1 MNLYDLYKKYKKEY
15 NRLKKADTNGTDRTV
30 SLYDKRIGT
39 FDAIITSNSLN
50 DRDCSILYEH
60 KKEGVVNSKKYK
72 YVTKAGQGTIFFIF
86 FDSYGVALKFIEIP
100 SFFLERG
107 NLYNPIHKKWREL
120 YVLKECTKLVR
131 DKVTQN
137 LPMVY
142 GDRLCKRGSDSM
154 LLLYSELADGDLS
167 AWLRREHSSKDWKDM
182 LYQVWHSVYVL
193 QKRLK
198 LIHNDLRLGNVLFF
212 RDEYPSG
219 YKYIMDNDAY
229 YLNEPKYIFVVW
241 DFGSSE
247 LLDFAGN
254 FKNSVKNKL
263 EANNDLHF
271 IHDLYKRLRV
281 LALTNR
287 YTISELEDVL
297 SKNVTDIEYVRLT
310 KEDNRKKF
318 SDKRFDEKYQI
329 SLAYYIMETGRFDKL
344 YQDRKDTIL
353 PGYEKVYLP
362 PKDIDE
368 ILKTL
373 SEKYNYKYS
382 EALSK
387 YGPTSR
393 RIPNP
398 KKLIDIFLPEYK
410 ESKSYTITF
419 TS

>member
-1 MNLYDLYKKYKKEY
+1 MNLYGLYKKYKNRY
-15 NRLKKADTNGTDRTV
+15 NRLKRMEGGENI
-30 SLYDKRIGT
+30 SLYDKRINT
-39 FDAIITSNSLN
+39 YKIITDSDTLN

-60 KKEGVVNSKKYK
+60 KKEGNINSKRYK
-72 YVTKAGQGTIFFIF
+72 YITKAGQGTIFFIF
-86 FDSYGVALKFIEIP
+86 FDSYGVALKFIEVSP
-100 SFFLERG
+100 FYLEKG

-120 YVLKECTKLVR
+120 YVLKECTKLVLNA
-131 DKVTQN
+131 VTQN

-142 GDRLCKRGSDSM
+142 RDQLCKKNNDNL
-154 LLLYSELADGDLS
+154 LLLYSELANGDLS
-167 AWLRREHSSKDWKDM
+167 SWLRQEHSSKDWKDM
-182 LYQVWHSVYVL
+182 LYQVWHSVYVI
-193 QKRLK
+193 QKKLK
-198 LIHNDLRLGNVLFF
+198 LVHNDLRLGNILFF
-212 RDEYPSG
+212 HDESPSS
-219 YKYIMDNDAY
+219 YRYIMDGDDY
-229 YLNEPKYIFVVW
+229 YLEKPKYIFVLW

-287 YTISELEDVL
+287 YTIGELEDIL
-297 SKNVTDIEYVRLT
+297 NKNTADMEYVKRT
-310 KEDNRKKF
+310 KEENRKKF

-329 SLAYYIMETGRFDKL
+329 SLAYYIMETNRFDKL
-344 YQDRKDTIL
+344 YQDRKDTVL
-353 PGYEKVYLP
+353 EGFDKVYLP
-362 PKDIDE
+362 PNDIDDM
-368 ILKTL
+368 LKTL

-393 RIPNP
+393 KIPNP
-398 KKLIDIFLPEYK
+398 KKLIDMFLPETK
-410 ESKSYTITF
+410 DVKSYTITF

>member
-1 MNLYDLYKKYKKEY
+1 MNLYGLYKKYKNRY
-15 NRLKKADTNGTDRTV
+15 SRLKRMAVGENI
-30 SLYDKRIGT
+30 SLYDKRINT
-39 FDAIITSNSLN
+39 YKAIADSDVLN

-60 KKEGVVNSKKYK
+60 KKEGTINSKRYK
-72 YVTKAGQGTIFFIF
+72 YITKAGQGTIFFIF
-86 FDSYGVALKFIEIP
+86 FDSYGVALKFIEVSP
-100 SFFLERG
+100 FYLEKG

-120 YVLKECTKLVR
+120 YVLKECTKLVLNN
-131 DKVTQN
+131 VTQN

-142 GDRLCKRGSDSM
+142 RDRICKKNNDNL

-167 AWLRREHSSKDWKDM
+167 SWLRQEHSSKDWKDM
-182 LYQVWHSVYVL
+182 LYQVWHSVYVI
-193 QKRLK
+193 QKKLK
-198 LIHNDLRLGNVLFF
+198 LVHNDLRLGNILFF
-212 RDEYPSG
+212 HDESPSS
-219 YKYIMDNDAY
+219 YRYIMDGDDY
-229 YLNEPKYIFVVW
+229 YLDKPKYIFVLW

-287 YTISELEDVL
+287 YTIGELEDIL
-297 SKNVTDIEYVRLT
+297 DNSTADREYVKRT
-310 KEDNRKKF
+310 KEENRKKF

-329 SLAYYIMETGRFDKL
+329 SLAYYIMETNRFDKL
-344 YQDRKDTIL
+344 YQDRKDTVL
-353 PGYEKVYLP
+353 EGFDKVYLP
-362 PKDIDE
+362 PTDIDDM
-368 ILKTL
+368 LKIL

-393 RIPNP
+393 KIPNP
-398 KKLIDIFLPEYK
+398 KKLIDMFLPETK
-410 ESKSYTITF
+410 NVKNYTITF